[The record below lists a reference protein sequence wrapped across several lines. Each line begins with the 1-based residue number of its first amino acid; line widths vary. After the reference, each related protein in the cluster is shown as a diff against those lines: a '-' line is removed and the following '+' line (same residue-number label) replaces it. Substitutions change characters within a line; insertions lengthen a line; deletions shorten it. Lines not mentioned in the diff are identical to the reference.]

1 MTRREVARAVAGTVG
16 GASIAGPALG
26 VTPAF
31 ASSNASSNASG
42 AYGKSA
48 VADRAGKYGP
58 LVRHTRRGPTGYEVT
73 FRYHAP
79 KATRVQLKGEWYF
92 ERPSMLTQRLT
103 SPDHLV
109 ETPGLLPEQW
119 KPGDVPAS
127 HPNSTS
133 PYWPVVDMT
142 KGKDGVWTHTT
153 PLPGGVYTYGFF
165 VDGDAEDTTTTG
177 QLPDPG
183 NPAWNV
189 VDGVPQGTA
198 VDRSQIYVP
207 SDPDFSPV
215 DVSWQGPSDGPR
227 GTLRQVTYS
236 SPGHVTPVD
245 QNYLVLYTPPK
256 YDAKRAKPYPT
267 FYLSHG
273 GGENHMGWSTQG
285 NMANILD
292 NLINAGEIQPMVVV
306 MPNATGYASSSQD
319 ALHRADLVQRIVP
332 WVEAHYNVSTAASDR
347 AYSGLSA
354 GGMRTSYL
362 MLNNAEQFAY
372 YGMMSAGLP
381 PGTVLTAEQVA
392 ALRKVSIYVG
402 SGWQDPI
409 NPGFSTIHR
418 GPFRAVR
425 DLTAAGVHVQSAFI
439 DGGHEW
445 HVWRI
450 LLRDFLTRVAFL
462 PATVAPESWG
472 A

>member
-1 MTRREVARAVAGTVG
+1 MTKARG
-16 GASIAGPALG
+16 
-26 VTPAF
+26 
-31 ASSNASSNASG
+31 
-42 AYGKSA
+42 
-48 VADRAGKYGP
+48 YGP
-58 LVRHTRRGPTGYEVT
+58 QIRHTRKRPTGYEVT
-73 FRYHAP
+73 FRYYAP
-79 KATRVQLKGEWYF
+79 HATRVQLKGEWYF
-92 ERPSMLTQRLT
+92 ERPTALSERLT
-103 SPDHLV
+103 GPDHLV
-109 ETPGLLPEQW
+109 ETPGLLPAQW
-119 KPGDVPAS
+119 RPGDVPIA

-142 KGKDGVWTHTT
+142 KGRDGVWTHTT

-165 VDGDAEDTTTTG
+165 VDGDADDTTITD

-189 VDGVPQGTA
+189 VNGVVHGTA

-207 SDPDFSPV
+207 SDPDFDPD
-215 DVSWQGPSDGPR
+215 DVTWQGPSEGAR
-227 GTLRQVTYS
+227 GKLLHVTYD
-236 SPGHVTPVD
+236 SPGHVTPAD
-245 QNYLVLYTPPK
+245 KNYLVVYTPPN
-256 YDAKRAKPYPT
+256 YNAKRAKPYPT

-273 GGENHMGWSTQG
+273 GGENEMGWNTQG

-292 NLINAGEIQPMVVV
+292 NLINNGAVQPMVVV

-319 ALHRADLVQRIVP
+319 QLHRTDLIERVIP
-332 WVEAHYNVSTAASDR
+332 WVEAHYNVSTEASDR

-362 MLNNAEQFAY
+362 LLNNTEQFGY

-381 PGTVLTAEQVA
+381 PGTTLTDAQIA
-392 ALRKVSIYVG
+392 AMKKVSVYVA

-418 GPFRAVR
+418 GPFRMVR
-425 DLTAAGVHVQSAFI
+425 DLTDAGVHVQTVFI

-445 HVWRI
+445 YVWRL

-462 PATVAPESWG
+462 PATTAPASWG
-472 A
+472 V